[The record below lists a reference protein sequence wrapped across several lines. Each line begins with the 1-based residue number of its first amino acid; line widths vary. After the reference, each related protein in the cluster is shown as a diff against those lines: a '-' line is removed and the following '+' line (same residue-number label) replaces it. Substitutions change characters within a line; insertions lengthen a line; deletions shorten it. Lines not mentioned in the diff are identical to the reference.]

1 MLTRPQSNEYS
12 QHPGQYIEL
21 VPEGDLL
28 GILETSET
36 IMSAFLE
43 QLSESQGEYRYAPGK
58 WSLKEVI
65 GHITDNERI
74 MSYRLLRIARGDQ
87 TPLAGYDQDLFM
99 QSAPFDGWSL
109 AQVAEDY
116 RSVRSATYT
125 LLRGLREADWLRI
138 GQANE
143 TEISARAIAYV
154 IAGHEL
160 HHLNIIRERY
170 LP

>member
-1 MLTRPQSNEYS
+1 MLVRPEENEYS
-12 QHPGQYIEL
+12 LYPGQYIDL

-36 IMSAFLE
+36 IVTALLE
-43 QLSESQGEYRYAPGK
+43 QLPEPQGDFRYAPGK
-58 WSLKEVI
+58 WSLKEVV

-99 QSAPFDGWSL
+99 QSAPFDEWSL

-116 RSVRSATYT
+116 KSVRRATYT
-125 LLRGLREADWLRI
+125 LLRGLRDADWLRI
-138 GQANE
+138 GQANGS
-143 TEISARAIAYV
+143 EISARALAYV
-154 IAGHEL
+154 IAGHEI
-160 HHLNIIRERY
+160 HHMNVIRERY

>member
-1 MLTRPQSNEYS
+1 MLTRPQENEYS
-12 QHPGQYIEL
+12 LQPGQYINL
-21 VPEGDLL
+21 VPDGDLL
-28 GILETSET
+28 GVLETSET
-36 IMSAFLE
+36 IMTALLAE
-43 QLSESQGEYRYAPGK
+43 LPEDQGDYRYAPGK
-58 WSLKEVI
+58 WSLKEVV
-65 GHITDNERI
+65 GHIADNERI

-109 AQVAEDY
+109 AQIVEDY
-116 RSVRSATYT
+116 KSVRQATYT
-125 LLRGLREADWLRI
+125 LLRGLRASDWLRI

-143 TEISARAIAYV
+143 SEISARAIAYV

-160 HHLNIIRERY
+160 HHMNVIREKY